1 MTNFDEPEFAPPSS
15 TSDRAYGRAVRFR
28 CRIGFWEMVGHLVLW
43 LLLIIVTLGIGAF
56 FFVYSLQ
63 KFVINHTY
71 LVDRRDEPVG
81 RLRCEYGVASSIGHV
96 ILWILLSIV
105 TLGIAF
111 FFYIYR
117 VNRVV
122 MEETTIEY
130 Y

>member
-43 LLLIIVTLGIGAF
+43 LLLIIVTLGI
-56 FFVYSLQ
+56 
-63 KFVINHTY
+63 
-71 LVDRRDEPVG
+71 
-81 RLRCEYGVASSIGHV
+81 
-96 ILWILLSIV
+96 
-105 TLGIAF
+105 AF